1 MRVVIYRYISLV
13 VLLFSVSY
21 AGGQTTLPAS
31 VKAVPLTSEEQ
42 RLISTFADKAK
53 VYVTQR
59 ERIENG
65 MPRLPKD
72 ATKEQIQAHHDA
84 LLKAV
89 QKERVGAKQGEIFTP
104 AVSEVIRRMIREEFT
119 GRDRADLQKRAFEA
133 ESGKVPMKVN
143 VEYPEAV
150 EIPDIPPHLLLTLPQ
165 LPKQLRYR
173 LVGDYMLLVDR
184 ENDLIV
190 DYMTNALPPVPPAVK
205 AEVAEKK
212 KEEKALVSSTAP
224 APALPQAAKVLPPTT
239 NPVASATNTAVAV
252 AATQP
257 LPALPSPLTLP
268 NAADS
273 LKLAVIGDFGS
284 GNEGQLEVG
293 RMMNTYRQV
302 FQYNDVMTVGDNV
315 YGANNAADMKAK
327 VEDPYKTLFD
337 QGVKFHA
344 TLGNHDSTNE
354 RMYELFNMKGEEYY
368 KLEMNGVSL
377 YALNS
382 TYMDQKQLDWI
393 NQQMAADTNKWKVAF
408 FHHPPFSSA
417 SFHGSDKKM
426 REVLHPLFIK
436 YNVSVVF
443 TGHDHVYERIKPQ
456 DGIQY
461 FVTGSGGQ
469 LRKGD
474 LQKNSPLT
482 AAGFDT
488 DMEFM
493 LVEFAGDTMYFQTIS
508 RTGQTVDSGSVK
520 VRDH

>member
-1 MRVVIYRYISLV
+1 MGAVIYRYIF
-13 VLLFSVSY
+13 LFSLLLTASY
-21 AGGQTTLPAS
+21 AGGQTIVGTSAKVEQLP
-31 VKAVPLTSEEQ
+31 LEEQ
-42 RLISTFADKAK
+42 RLISTFADRAK
-53 VYVTQR
+53 VYVKMR
-59 ERIENG
+59 ERIESD

-72 ATKEQIQAHHDA
+72 ATKEQIQAHHDQ

-89 QKERVGAKQGEIFTP
+89 QKERAGAKQGEIFTP
-104 AVSEVIRRMIREEFT
+104 AVSQVLRRMIRDEFK

-133 ESGKVPMKVN
+133 ENGKVPMKVN

-165 LPKQLRYR
+165 LPKQLKYR

-184 ENDLIV
+184 ENDLII
-190 DYMTNALPPVPPAVK
+190 DYMTNALPPVSPAVK

-212 KEEKALVSSTAP
+212 REEKSPVSTTA
-224 APALPQAAKVLPPTT
+224 AESALPEAAKVPTGSA
-239 NPVASATNTAVAV
+239 VAS

-268 NAADS
+268 NGPDS
-273 LKLAVIGDFGS
+273 LKLMVIGDFGS
-284 GNEGQLEVG
+284 GSQGQYEVG
-293 RMMNTYRQV
+293 QMINTYRQT
-302 FQYNDVMTVGDNV
+302 FRFDNVMTVGDNI
-315 YGANNAADMKAK
+315 YGSNKAGDMKSK
-327 VEDPYKTLFD
+327 FEDPYKSLVD

-344 TLGNHDSTNE
+344 SLGNHDSANE
-354 RMYELFNMKGEEYY
+354 RFYELFNMKGEEYY

-377 YALNS
+377 YLLNS
-382 TYMDQKQLDWI
+382 TYMDKRQIDWI
-393 NQQMAADTNKWKVAF
+393 NQNMSADTNKWKVAF

-417 SFHGSDKKM
+417 KFHGSDEKM
-426 REVLHPLFIK
+426 REILHPLFIK
-436 YNVSVVF
+436 YGVSVVF

-474 LQKNSPLT
+474 LKKNSPLT
-482 AAGFDT
+482 AVGFDT

-493 LVEFAGDTMYFQTIS
+493 LVEFVGDTMYFQTIS

-520 VRDH
+520 VREH